1 MTQKEVRERL
11 FQWQEEGYQ
20 KFSSSLIP
28 GVERMLGIRI
38 PMLRKL
44 AREYVACRDWK
55 DCLEWEEPLYF
66 EEKLL
71 QAYIIGLA
79 KDDIG
84 QIEEALGRFIPTVD
98 NWSVNDALCSSL
110 KIARKYPKQIWNLLM
125 KYRDSDKEFEVRV
138 VAVTLMAQYL
148 NDIYIDR
155 VLEVLGS
162 LPVRGY
168 YTSMGIAWALA
179 TSWAKYPDKTRAFL
193 QEHPIDRDTYKKT
206 LQKCIES
213 RRISSE
219 EKAAIRQ
226 KLRLL

>member
-110 KIARKYPKQIWNLLM
+110 KIARKYPEQIWNLLM

-162 LPVRGY
+162 LPVQGY
-168 YTSMGIAWALA
+168 YTSMGIAWAFA